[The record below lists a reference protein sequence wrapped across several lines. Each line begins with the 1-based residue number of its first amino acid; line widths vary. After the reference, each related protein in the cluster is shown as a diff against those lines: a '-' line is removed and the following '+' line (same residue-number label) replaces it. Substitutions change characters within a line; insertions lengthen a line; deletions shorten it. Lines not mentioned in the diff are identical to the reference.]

1 MVKSASTKD
10 FDFFYELYFHPLI
23 NPYLLYEQ
31 MDKKSFRP
39 IFKDLLKSGIIYIFN
54 HEGQDVGMF
63 KLCPLLH
70 RTSHIAYLGGVGIH
84 PKFGGKGLGTMM
96 MQEIIAFGKEKGLL
110 RIELSTA
117 TINDKAIHLY
127 EKVGFQKEGVLRKY
141 TNLKSEGRI
150 LDEVL
155 MSYLY

>member
-1 MVKSASTKD
+1 MIRKAQLSD
-10 FDFFYELYFHPLI
+10 FNFIYSLYFHPLI

-39 IFKDLLKSGIIYIFN
+39 IFKDLIKNDILFIFS
-54 HEGQDVGMF
+54 EDGQDVGMF
-63 KLCPLLH
+63 KLAPLKH
-70 RTSHIAYLGGVGIH
+70 RTAHIAYLGGVGIH
-84 PKFGGKGLGTMM
+84 PRFAGKGHGTQM
-96 MQEIIAFGKEKGLL
+96 MQEIIDFGKTLGLL

-117 TINDKAIHLY
+117 TINEKAIHLY
-127 EKVGFQKEGVLRKY
+127 QKVGFQREGVLRKY
-141 TNLKSEGRI
+141 TYLKSEGRF

>member
-1 MVKSASTKD
+1 MVKSAKAKD
-10 FDFFYELYFHPLI
+10 FNFFYKLYFHPLI

-39 IFKDLLKSGIIYIFN
+39 IFKDLLKSGIIYIFS
-54 HEGQDVGMF
+54 HEGQNVGMF

-70 RTSHIAYLGGVGIH
+70 RTAHIAYLGGVGID
-84 PKFGGKGLGTMM
+84 PEFGGKGMGTKM
-96 MQEIIAFGKEKGLL
+96 MQAIIDLGKEKGLL

-117 TINDKAIHLY
+117 TSNDKAIHLY
-127 EKVGFQKEGVLRKY
+127 EKMGFQKEGMLRKY
-141 TNLKSEGRI
+141 TYLKSENRY